1 MTLWTIVGQAPLP
14 LGFRRRE
21 CWSGLPC
28 PSAGDLPDP
37 ETEPMS
43 PVLQA
48 DSLPSEPLGKPSHHN
63 FSSAQLL
70 RHARLSA
77 HSPQGLSPTPAAFCL
92 QTFPSH
98 TTVSHCSLTFSQA
111 SISPPHPSSC
121 HCYYYYYLPQE
132 SILTTLPLQIIV
144 SFLFSLDLYL
154 HI

>member
-1 MTLWTIVGQAPLP
+1 MGCHALLQGIFLTQRLN
-14 LGFRRRE
+14 
-21 CWSGLPC
+21 PC
-28 PSAGDLPDP
+28 L
-37 ETEPMS
+37 
-43 PVLQA
+43 LCCRQI
-48 DSLPSEPLGKPSHHN
+48 LYHLGKPSHHN
-63 FSSAQLL
+63 FNSAQLL
-70 RHARLSA
+70 RHARLFA

-132 SILTTLPLQIIV
+132 SILMTLPLQIIA

-154 HI
+154 HIQHLQGKQELVSG